1 MPSGDVIIYT
11 RHYMSA
17 GSRGNIV
24 QDIPRIHYARKPGGA
39 GGWRMEGEGDRRGKR
54 KGVVV
59 VAWRAFITATTYL
72 LT

>member
-24 QDIPRIHYARKPGGA
+24 QDAPAHTLRAQA
-39 GGWRMEGEGDRRGKR
+39 RRGRAKR
-54 KGVVV
+54 EGVVV
-59 VAWRAFITATTYL
+59 VAWQAFITATTYL

>member
-1 MPSGDVIIYT
+1 MPSGDVIIYM

-24 QDIPRIHYARKPGGA
+24 QDIPRIHYARK
-39 GGWRMEGEGDRRGKR
+39 RRRGRAKR
-54 KGVVV
+54 EGVVV
-59 VAWRAFITATTYL
+59 VAWQAFITATTYL